1 MNAEGRSAHSRGW
14 ETAETV
20 FGAGFL
26 VGVIPG
32 LLYPLRLS
40 TWIPRA
46 ASILAGLAFVAAGL
60 AVVTL
65 ARRQFRDAA
74 QPTDPGHP
82 TTRLMTD
89 GIFKWTRNPLYLGGV
104 LTFVGLGAL
113 LDSLWIL
120 ILVVPTIVA
129 VHFVLIA
136 PEERYLAAKFGQ
148 AYRDYDRSVHRWIGR
163 KSVRR

>member
-1 MNAEGRSAHSRGW
+1 MSVEGRSAHSRGW

-20 FGAGFL
+20 FGAGLL
-26 VGVIPG
+26 VGVLVG
-32 LLYPLRLS
+32 LVYPIRLS
-40 TWIPRA
+40 AWISRPV
-46 ASILAGLAFVAAGL
+46 SILGGIALVGAGLAI
-60 AVVTL
+60 VTI

-74 QPTDPGHP
+74 QPTDPGHA

-89 GIFKWTRNPLYLGGV
+89 GIFKWTRNPLYVGGV

-113 LDSLWIL
+113 LDALWIL

-129 VHFVLIA
+129 VDLVLIA

-148 AYRDYDRSVHRWIGR
+148 AYRDYARSVHPG
-163 KSVRR
+163 